1 VLVLLGNDD
10 GIEAAG
16 LRALESAVAGLGET
30 WVVAPATEQ
39 SARSHAFTM
48 HEPLRVRAHGQRRFA
63 VTGTPAD
70 AIYLALHR
78 LLPRP
83 PALVVSGINRGANLA
98 TDVLYSGT
106 VAAAREAVTYD
117 VPAIAASL
125 YIKEGDA
132 VLHWETAGAVV
143 RRVAEAVVAHG
154 LPPGVLLNVNVPNV
168 EPSALRGTRV
178 VPMGRRRY
186 VPKVQEQRDPRGRS
200 YYWIGGPHERFE
212 GDDGSD
218 GPTCESGHAVVTPLH
233 LDLTDRET
241 LERVRGWEIA

>member
-1 VLVLLGNDD
+1 MLVLLGNDD
-10 GIEAAG
+10 GIEATG
-16 LRALESAVAGLGET
+16 LQALERAVEGLGET

-48 HEPLRVRAHGQRRFA
+48 HEPLRVRAHAERRFA

-70 AIYLALHR
+70 AIYLALHK
-78 LLPRP
+78 LLPRA
-83 PALVVSGINRGANLA
+83 PALVLSGINRGANLA

-117 VPAIAASL
+117 VPAIAVSL

-132 VLHWETAGAVV
+132 TLHWDTAGAVA

-168 EPSALRGTRV
+168 ERGALRGVRA

-186 VPKVQEQRDPRGRS
+186 VPKVHEQRDPRGRS

-212 GDDGSD
+212 GDDGND
-218 GPTCESGHAVVTPLH
+218 GPTCEQGFAVVTPLH
-233 LDLTDRET
+233 LDLTDHRA
-241 LERVRGWEIA
+241 LERVRGWDLS